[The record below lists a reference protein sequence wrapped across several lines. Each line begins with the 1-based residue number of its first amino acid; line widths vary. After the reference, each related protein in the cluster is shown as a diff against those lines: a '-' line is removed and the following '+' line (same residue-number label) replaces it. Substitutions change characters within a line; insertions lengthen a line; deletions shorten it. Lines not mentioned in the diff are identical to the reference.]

1 MNYSSMEH
9 PQLHCLI
16 KTVETPSKK
25 RGKEITNERGKNKNK
40 NKRGIEHCIIV
51 ALEQK

>member
-40 NKRGIEHCIIV
+40 RDIEHCIIV